1 MKLTTFR
8 PALVLAA
15 IAVVSLTGTAAF
27 AAGPSGAPAGEARL
41 VSTPAEHAAAAK
53 NYRMQAEA
61 FTEEA
66 VTHERHAAKLAASAP
81 AIVHKWS
88 AATPGP
94 LAEVKQKALAARRA
108 ALENH
113 QLAQHHVNLAV
124 EAQVSETRS
133 AD

>member
-1 MKLTTFR
+1 MTLTTFR
-8 PALVLAA
+8 PAFFLAA
-15 IAVVSLTGTAAF
+15 IAAVSLTGTAAF
-27 AAGPSGAPAGEARL
+27 AAGASAGEARL
-41 VSTPAEHAAAAK
+41 ASTPAEHAAAAK

-66 VTHERHAAKLAASAP
+66 VTHERHAAQLAASAP
-81 AIVHKWS
+81 AIVHKWP

-94 LAEVKQKALAARRA
+94 LGEVKQKAVAARRA

-113 QLAQHHVNLAV
+113 QLAQRHVNLAI
-124 EAQVSETRS
+124 EAQVSEPRS